1 MKKYIWNKLSA
12 LEQNSILQRPVSA
25 NQNECRAQTTKIIA
39 QVQQQGDCALINLT
53 QQYDGVSLNNFL
65 VTADEF
71 SDAYQQIDTETLAAI
86 KFAYEQITAQ
96 HAAYLP
102 SAKNISIISGVA
114 CQRQPRPIPRVGLY
128 VPGGSAPL
136 VSTALMLG
144 VPSRLA
150 NCPLR
155 VLCTPANKEG
165 KINPYLLVAASLSG
179 IDQVYK
185 LGGAQA
191 IAAMAYGTESIPKVD
206 KIFGPGNAWVTQAK
220 ILVAQDPLG
229 ASIDMPAGPSEL
241 VVIADNNAN
250 PDFVAADLLSQAE
263 HGPDSQVM
271 LITLSEELATAV
283 EQALEKQL
291 SLLSRRSIAE
301 KSLLYARVIIVEAV
315 AQAIAI
321 SNQYAPEHLILQ
333 TAQAQSYVGQIQN
346 AGAVFRN
353 WAPETVGDYV
363 TGSNH
368 VLPTSGYARNYS
380 GLSVL
385 DFMKFINVQTV
396 TEEGLQA
403 IGPYAAEIAEIEGLT
418 AHKQAV
424 VLRLDSLNN
433 PLSPTRPFETL
444 RSSGQTDRSPQGE
457 RAREDGRG
465 GITDGITPLIRPD
478 LLHFSPYSSARD
490 EAKEG
495 KIFLNA
501 NESPWNHQPIEKIIL
516 NRYPEKQP
524 RAVLQQL
531 AALYKLPAA
540 QIALFR
546 GSDEAIDLLTRLFCR
561 AGQDA
566 VMICPPTFGMY
577 AICAQLQNAEVI
589 EVPLLKEKGF
599 QLDLTAMLQRWSPA
613 IKLIYICSPNNPT
626 GNVMNTED
634 ILQLCQALTGKSMIV
649 VDEAYVD
656 YAKTEALQQHL
667 AHYENL
673 ALLRTFS
680 KAYGL
685 AGARCGVLL
694 GSAELIQWMG
704 KIMSPYPL
712 SALTIQAVAHTL
724 LETSIKK
731 IQQQVSWVKQE
742 RDQLYQFLL
751 GLPWVNKVYPS
762 EANYLFLEVND
773 APKIMEECMRYGI
786 VLRSF
791 HAKVGLQNCLRITV
805 GLAEENQR
813 LIQVL
818 QGIQL

>member
-12 LEQNSILQRPVSA
+12 TEQKLILQRPVSKDQD
-25 NQNECRAQTTKIIA
+25 NCREQTQKIIA
-39 QVQQQGDCALINLT
+39 QVQQQGDSALIHLT
-53 QQYDGVSLNNFL
+53 QQYEGVCLTNFA
-65 VTADEF
+65 VTAEEF
-71 SDAYQQIDTETLAAI
+71 SAAYKQVDSKTLAAI
-86 KFAYEQITAQ
+86 KFAYQQIETQ
-96 HAAYLP
+96 HALNLP
-102 SAKNISIISGVA
+102 STKKLSVIPGVA
-114 CQRQPRPIPRVGLY
+114 CERQPRPIQRVGLY

-179 IDQVYK
+179 IDQIYK

-206 KIFGPGNAWVTQAK
+206 KLFGPGNAWVTQAK

-229 ASIDMPAGPSEL
+229 AAIDMPAGPSEL
-241 VVIADNNAN
+241 LVIADAEAS
-250 PDFVAADLLSQAE
+250 PEFVAADLLSQAE
-263 HGPDSQVM
+263 HGPDSQVI
-271 LITLSEELATAV
+271 LITLSEKFAIAT

-291 SLLSRRSIAE
+291 KQLSRYLIAE
-301 KSLLYARVIIVEAV
+301 KSLLHARIIIVETAV
-315 AQAIAI
+315 QAIAI
-321 SNQYAPEHLILQ
+321 SNHYAPEHLILQ
-333 TAQAQSYVGQIQN
+333 VAQAEQYVEQIQN
-346 AGAVFRN
+346 AGAVFLGA

-368 VLPTSGYARNYS
+368 VLPTSGYARNHS

-396 TEEGLQA
+396 TKEGLQA
-403 IGPYAAEIAEIEGLT
+403 IGPYAAAIAEIEGLT

-424 VLRLDSLNN
+424 TFRLDSSCQKDSKVLD
-433 PLSPTRPFETL
+433 PHSPM
-444 RSSGQTDRSPQGE
+444 GE
-457 RAREDGRG
+457 WVGRG
-465 GITDGITPLIRPD
+465 GNLTSLIRPD
-478 LLHFSPYSSARD
+478 LLHFSAYSSARD

-501 NESPWNHQPIEKIIL
+501 NESPWNHQPIEDIAL

-524 RAVLQQL
+524 MAVLQQL
-531 AALYKLPAA
+531 AELYKLSAS

-546 GSDEAIDLLTRLFCR
+546 GSDEAIDLLTRLFCQ

-566 VMICPPTFGMY
+566 IMICPPTFGMY
-577 AICAQLQNAEVI
+577 AICAQLQNAQIV

-599 QLDLTAMLQRWSPA
+599 QLDLSTMLQRWNPA

-626 GNVMNTED
+626 GNVINTAD
-634 ILQLCQALTGKSMIV
+634 ILQLCQEVSGKCMIV

-656 YAKTEALQQHL
+656 YARTETLQQHL
-667 AHYENL
+667 ANCDNL
-673 ALLRTFS
+673 AILRTFS

-694 GSAELIQWMG
+694 GSSDLIQWME

-712 SALTIQAVAHTL
+712 SALTIQAVAQTL
-724 LETSIKK
+724 SDSSIKK
-731 IQQQVSWVKQE
+731 IQQQIAWVKQE
-742 RDQLYQFLL
+742 RDQLYQRLL
-751 GLPWVNKVYPS
+751 DFPWIKKVYPS
-762 EANYLFLEVND
+762 EANYLFVEVKD
-773 APKIMEECMRYGI
+773 APKIMQACMHYGI

-791 HAKVGLQNCLRITV
+791 HAKVGLQNCIRITV
-805 GLAEENQR
+805 GLTEENQK

-818 QGIQL
+818 QGIAL